1 MSFYDNILG
10 RLAATIW
17 TGTFFSC
24 EKVSTSVS
32 PASGG
37 LCPLDTHDP
46 FKKVSIPNFLTY
58 FAFTWS
64 KMRFG
69 LRTHA
74 GVLAFFETRKGIE
87 KIPVVPTGKPK
98 LHVIFP
104 SFRKRKMLKFS
115 FILRKPQPL
124 RSSERE
130 YQGAEGRFLRRHRIR
145 YIRPLFRHP
154 WSRQHTVWKQHR
166 SFRTYEPD

>member
-46 FKKVSIPNFLTY
+46 FKKVSIPNSLDKKFRIEPFLKG
-58 FAFTWS
+58 AQGS
-64 KMRFG
+64 KGQSPF
-69 LRTHA
+69 
-74 GVLAFFETRKGIE
+74 VC
-87 KIPVVPTGKPK
+87 
-98 LHVIFP
+98 
-104 SFRKRKMLKFS
+104 KR
-115 FILRKPQPL
+115 
-124 RSSERE
+124 
-130 YQGAEGRFLRRHRIR
+130 
-145 YIRPLFRHP
+145 
-154 WSRQHTVWKQHR
+154 SR
-166 SFRTYEPD
+166 